1 MGEGNLKL
9 NQPLCLHIVSRLRF
23 FIASPQAQYK
33 WLKDGE
39 PLSDFKDAV
48 VYKIFNA
55 ARNDSGSYQCL
66 AQNVAGTIF
75 SEKSEVVVA
84 RKFEFGVHSV
94 EGGIRQS

>member
-1 MGEGNLKL
+1 LKS
-9 NQPLCLHIVSRLRF
+9 NPPLCLHIDSRRLF
-23 FIASPQAQYK
+23 FIAVPQAQYK

-66 AQNVAGTIF
+66 AQNIAGTIF

-84 RKFEFGVHSV
+84 CK
-94 EGGIRQS
+94 

>member
-1 MGEGNLKL
+1 M
-9 NQPLCLHIVSRLRF
+9 
-23 FIASPQAQYK
+23 PQAQYK

-66 AQNVAGTIF
+66 AHNVAGTIF
-75 SEKSEVVVA
+75 SEKSEVIVA
-84 RKFEFGVHSV
+84 CKYKHTKDSS
-94 EGGIRQS
+94 GGETILKEKAVFLLCLLFSKI